1 MFNEKKK
8 PNQEGSYWP
17 GALPKTTALS
27 WEFENSV
34 SECRRT
40 EGLTL
45 HLTYTNFIFLEPE
58 LLQRLQTVHNVIAK
72 KQAVFYLIYY
82 VVTACLKKKCLGSWI
97 SCVCNINCSCAS
109 SIEF

>member
-1 MFNEKKK
+1 MEKKK
-8 PNQEGSYWP
+8 QTKKVVTGLELFQRQQLYLGSLRTLY
-17 GALPKTTALS
+17 LS
-27 WEFENSV
+27 AE
-34 SECRRT
+34 RRT

-45 HLTYTNFIFLEPE
+45 HLTYTNFIFLKPE
-58 LLQRLQTVHNVIAK
+58 LLQLLQTVHNVIAK
-72 KQAVFYLIYY
+72 KQAVFYLIYD